1 MNTQQLT
8 NMATTQGMYFQNIL
22 PSFLSVISGLFK
34 ALEESS
40 TSKTTL
46 AGGLT
51 AFHGRLVDIFFRG
64 IVCTN
69 VCFLLSLHH

>member
-8 NMATTQGMYFQNIL
+8 DMATTQGMYFQTIL

-40 TSKTTL
+40 TPETTL
-46 AGGLT
+46 AGGFDGISWST
-51 AFHGRLVDIFFRG
+51 SRYIFSRNCVHKRMFPA
-64 IVCTN
+64 
-69 VCFLLSLHH
+69 